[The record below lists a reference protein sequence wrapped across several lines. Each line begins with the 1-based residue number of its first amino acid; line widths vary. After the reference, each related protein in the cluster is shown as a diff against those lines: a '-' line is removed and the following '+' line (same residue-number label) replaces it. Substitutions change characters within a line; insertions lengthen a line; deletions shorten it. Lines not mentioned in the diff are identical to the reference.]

1 LASPA
6 ATVTPVTIVLLTVP
20 AAILAANTIA
30 FWPAR
35 TAARLSPAQVLH
47 AE

>member
-1 LASPA
+1 M
-6 ATVTPVTIVLLTVP
+6 VP
-20 AAILAANTIA
+20 AAVLAANTIA